1 MRIAYIAAGAAG
13 MYCGSCL
20 HDNTLATALL
30 ARGEDVLLVPT
41 YTPTRTDGQN
51 VSLPRVF
58 FGGINAYLQQI
69 SPLFR
74 HTPRWFDKIFDHPTL
89 LRLASKSGG
98 NIDPAKLGGMTVSM
112 LRGEQGNQR
121 KELEKLADWLVDE
134 VQPDVVHLSNSML
147 LGMARRIAERCGPP
161 VVCALSGEDIFL
173 EQLRPPH
180 YQQAR
185 ELLRERAA
193 EVQAFT
199 ALNNYY
205 ANFMSDYLAVPRGRV
220 HVIPT
225 GLDVA
230 DFTPPAGHQRAT
242 PARIGYLARV
252 CPEKGLHQLIE
263 ACELLAEDSSVPE
276 FELVAA
282 GYLGERD
289 RKYLTGLEQRAA
301 AGSLAGLFRYE
312 GEVSRAGK
320 VALLQSLTVFST
332 PTVYRESKGL
342 PTLEAL
348 AAGVP
353 VVQPAHGSFPELVTD
368 TGGGLLCEPNNPRD
382 LADKLAQ
389 LLRDPEESLRMGAT
403 GQAAVQARYNAGRLA
418 VETLGLYRKLIAPA

>member
-20 HDNTLATALL
+20 HDNTLAKALL
-30 ARGEDVLLVPT
+30 ARGEEVLLVPT
-41 YTPTRTDGQN
+41 YTPLRTDAQD

-58 FGGINAYLQQI
+58 FGGINAYLQQL

-74 HTPRWFDKIFDHPTL
+74 HTPRWFDKIFDHPAL

-98 NIDPAKLGGMTVSM
+98 NIDPAQLGGLTVSM

-134 VQPDVVHLSNSML
+134 VQPEVVHLSNSML

-161 VVCALSGEDIFL
+161 VICALSGEDIFL
-173 EQLRPPH
+173 EQLRPPY

-205 ANFMSDYLAVPRGRV
+205 ANFMSEYLAVPRSRV

-225 GLDVA
+225 GLEVA
-230 DFTPPAGHQRAT
+230 DFTPPPGHQRAT
-242 PARIGYLARV
+242 PARIGYLARI
-252 CPEKGLHQLIE
+252 CPEKGLHLLIE
-263 ACELLAEDSSVPE
+263 ACELLAEDSSLPA

-289 RKYLTGLEQRAA
+289 RKYLTGLDQRASE
-301 AGSLAGLFRYE
+301 GPLRGRFKYL
-312 GEVSRAGK
+312 GEVDRAGK
-320 VALLQSLTVFST
+320 VALLQSLTLFST

-382 LADKLAQ
+382 LTGKLAQ
-389 LLRDPEESLRMGAT
+389 LLRDPNEAQRMGSA
-403 GQAAVQARYNAGRLA
+403 GQAAVQARYNADRLA
-418 VETLGLYRKLIAPA
+418 EETLGLYRKLIAS

>member
-20 HDNTLATALL
+20 HDNTLAKALL

-41 YTPTRTDGQN
+41 YTPIRTDVQD

-58 FGGINAYLQQI
+58 FGGINAYLQQL

-74 HTPRWFDKIFDHPTL
+74 HTPRWFDKLLDHPAL

-134 VQPDVVHLSNSML
+134 VQPEVVHLSNSML
-147 LGMARRIAERCGPP
+147 LGMVRRIAERCGPP
-161 VVCALSGEDIFL
+161 VVCALSGEDIFI

-205 ANFMSDYLAVPRGRV
+205 ANFMSDYLAVPRAGCMSFPPGLMS
-220 HVIPT
+220 PT
-225 GLDVA
+225 SRRPRG
-230 DFTPPAGHQRAT
+230 TSGQRQRALVT
-242 PARIGYLARV
+242 SHASVPRRV
-252 CPEKGLHQLIE
+252 CI
-263 ACELLAEDSSVPE
+263 CSS
-276 FELVAA
+276 
-282 GYLGERD
+282 
-289 RKYLTGLEQRAA
+289 KRAN
-301 AGSLAGLFRYE
+301 
-312 GEVSRAGK
+312 
-320 VALLQSLTVFST
+320 
-332 PTVYRESKGL
+332 
-342 PTLEAL
+342 
-348 AAGVP
+348 
-353 VVQPAHGSFPELVTD
+353 
-368 TGGGLLCEPNNPRD
+368 CWPR
-382 LADKLAQ
+382 
-389 LLRDPEESLRMGAT
+389 
-403 GQAAVQARYNAGRLA
+403 
-418 VETLGLYRKLIAPA
+418 IH